1 MRPPDRLWGYWLVVA
16 ISVSLCLV
24 SGGASAA
31 TVYKWHD
38 EKGTLHLSME
48 KPPEGV
54 PFELVEVASTP
65 SSSAKRNSASSG
77 GSTGQASTSAAPAS
91 AAQVAERSE
100 ILSGLKNRECVIAL
114 EALDRKTSAAEP
126 TSAAEIRRL
135 QETVEANCS
144 KDPAGRRK
152 QEEMAARLRVANGP
166 ACVDA
171 RNKLGTMLEPGSK
184 IPREQL
190 RVQQGFVDE
199 YCTPPV
205 R

>member
-1 MRPPDRLWGYWLVVA
+1 MKAASASITILAMLA
-16 ISVSLCLV
+16 ISGS
-24 SGGASAA
+24 ATAA

-54 PFELVEVASTP
+54 PFERVDVASTP
-65 SSSAKRNSASSG
+65 SSSAKRTGTTG
-77 GSTGQASTSAAPAS
+77 GSTGRASTSAPAS
-91 AAQVAERSE
+91 AAQVADRSE
-100 ILSGLKNRECVIAL
+100 IFSGLKNRECVIAL

-135 QETVEANCS
+135 KETVEANCS
-144 KDPAGRRK
+144 KDPAGRRR